1 MRYLATDH
9 KWKAELQKI
18 EWERIHLH
26 LYLTLEKEGKAVP
39 VTEKVRFYL
48 VDKMLGKAAAELR
61 VLAYE
66 NGQYHL
72 TTNITNPG
80 NCACIPSG
88 IYGLFVSD
96 GENTVA
102 DAEYD

>member
-48 VDKMLGKAAAELR
+48 VDKMLGK
-61 VLAYE
+61 VL
-66 NGQYHL
+66 
-72 TTNITNPG
+72 
-80 NCACIPSG
+80 SR
-88 IYGLFVSD
+88 FV
-96 GENTVA
+96 
-102 DAEYD
+102 